1 MQKTLT
7 RGSNKLYPINYVL
20 QKSTKNAAKLLSE
33 EPEHLSYWVETLNKM
48 FEAADPKD
56 IYGSIW
62 TARRLRS
69 NLRHCINY
77 AEVNYPNC
85 KALKI

>member
-33 EPEHLSYWVETLNKM
+33 EPEHFTYWVNTLSEM
-48 FEAADPKD
+48 FEAVDLKD
-56 IYGSIW
+56 IYVPDRLI
-62 TARRLRS
+62 RRLRS
-69 NLRHCINY
+69 NLHHSVVY
-77 AEVNYPNC
+77 ARINYPNC
-85 KALKI
+85 KALGT